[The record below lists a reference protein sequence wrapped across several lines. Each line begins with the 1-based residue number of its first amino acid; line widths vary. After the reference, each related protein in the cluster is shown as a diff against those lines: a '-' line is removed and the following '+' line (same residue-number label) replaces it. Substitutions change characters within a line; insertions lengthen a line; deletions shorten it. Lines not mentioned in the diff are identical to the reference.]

1 MSGDFES
8 WIGHSVR
15 REDIVTPRLAGEY
28 RAILDPYLFNPADHR
43 DCPPGFHW
51 GLAPA
56 MPGMTGLGPDGAE
69 AKGGFLPP
77 IALPR
82 RMWAGG
88 GVESF
93 APIRL
98 GMEITRVSTISDIKM
113 RAGKSGPLGFISV
126 IHEIKSG
133 ATLLVRERHDLV
145 FRDGKPKPAAPALL
159 VDAASNDV
167 EWNVEPSP
175 VLLFRFSAFTFNGHR
190 IHYDLSHA
198 VETEGYEGLV
208 VHGPLQAALLLNQA
222 SAAMGRVPQRFE
234 YRCLAPLIAGP
245 AITVASRRD
254 AGNISSRIVD
264 HRGVVTSAATAIA

>member
-8 WIGHSVR
+8 WIGHSVM
-15 REDIVTPRLAGEY
+15 REDLVTARLVSEY
-28 RAILDPYLFNPADHR
+28 RAIFDPYLFKPGDHR
-43 DCPPGFHW
+43 DCPAGLHW

-56 MPGMTGLGPDGAE
+56 MPGMTGLGLDGTE

-98 GMEITRVSTISDIKM
+98 GMEITRVSTISGIKM
-113 RAGKSGPLGFISV
+113 RDGRSGPLGFISV

-133 ATLLVRERHDLV
+133 GALLVRERQNLV
-145 FRDGKPKPAAPALL
+145 FRDGKPKPAAPVPL
-159 VDAASNDV
+159 VDAVNSDV
-167 EWNVEPSP
+167 EWSVKPSP

-190 IHYDLSHA
+190 IHYDLPHA

-222 SAAMGRVPQRFE
+222 SAALGHVPRRFE

-254 AGNISSRIVD
+254 ASNIQSRIVD
-264 HRGVVTSAATAIA
+264 HRGVVTSEATAIA